1 MSVFVMSSGYSM
13 YVQVYFCDLMSVQM
27 EICVLGEILNHKE
40 TSDLVVTSGHYQK
53 LCGPFASLS
62 GIYNLSKIYDGCILK
77 WNGDLSVSC
86 GLNGSGDLNDP
97 GCLLSFLPGLTCGLC
112 SCGHLTFYVY
122 YHCSICCPVCSDP
135 SLCDLFHY

>member
-1 MSVFVMSSGYSM
+1 MSVFVMFSSHSM

-27 EICVLGEILNHKE
+27 EILNHKE

-122 YHCSICCPVCSDP
+122 YHCSI
-135 SLCDLFHY
+135 